1 MTPSANPEPPSGS
14 RLSRRVYLPRVIGL
28 ALGGLCVG
36 AAIPAEVQ
44 SAHWIVLLLLT
55 HALLWPHLAY
65 LRCSRSSDPREAEK
79 TNLLID
85 SLMGGFWVVA
95 MQGNLLP
102 SVLIV
107 SMLSMNNAATGG
119 VRFLSRGL
127 LFQLIGALLAWG
139 ILGWHFRPE
148 SSFLVQMACVPFLV
162 VYPLVIGMVTLR
174 LAHQLNLQRTELHW
188 LSENDALSG
197 IYNRRYF
204 EQRIAQEF
212 ENFKRH
218 HFPISLIVAD
228 IDRFKNIND
237 SLGHPVGDSV
247 IRMVGQVFRQQVRL
261 GDVAAR
267 IGGDEFV
274 VLMPFTGTSEALEL
288 VKRLQR
294 DFSQVLAVDQRLLGT
309 SLSFGIAAPQ
319 ADMKSHGNWMEL
331 ADKALYRAKAGKRGS
346 VEVAGVESPQA

>member
-1 MTPSANPEPPSGS
+1 MKSFANPQPLSGS
-14 RLSRRVYLPRVIGL
+14 RLSRKVYLPRVIGL
-28 ALGGLCVG
+28 GLGGLCVG

-44 SAHWIVLLLLT
+44 SAPWIFLLLLM

-65 LRCSRSSDPREAEK
+65 LRCSRSADPRHAEK

-102 SVLIV
+102 SVLII
-107 SMLSMNNAATGG
+107 SMLSMNNAATSG
-119 VRFLSRGL
+119 VRFLGWGL
-127 LFQLIGALLAWG
+127 LFHLIGALLAWG
-139 ILGWHFRPE
+139 VLGWQFRPE
-148 SSFLVQMACVPFLV
+148 SSFLVQMACVPFLT

-174 LAHQLNLQRTELHW
+174 LAHQLNLQRTELLW

-197 IYNRRYF
+197 IYNRRFF

-218 HFPISLIVAD
+218 HSPISLMVAD

-237 SLGHPVGDSV
+237 NFGHPAGDSV

-294 DFSQVLAVDQRLLGT
+294 DFSQTLANDSRLLGT

-319 ADMKSHGNWMEL
+319 SDMKSHESWMEL
-331 ADKALYRAKAGKRGS
+331 ADKALYRAKAGRCGA
-346 VEVAGVESPQA
+346 VVVADPESPQV

>member
-1 MTPSANPEPPSGS
+1 MTSFANPKPPSGS

-44 SAHWIVLLLLT
+44 SAQWIWLLLLT
-55 HALLWPHLAY
+55 YALLWPHLAY
-65 LRCSRSSDPREAEK
+65 LRCSRSTKPRDAEK

-102 SVLIV
+102 SMLIV
-107 SMLSMNNAATGG
+107 SMLSMNNAATDGF
-119 VRFLSRGL
+119 RFLGRGF
-127 LFQLIGALLAWG
+127 LFQLIGALIAWG

-148 SSFLVQMACVPFLV
+148 SSFTVQMACVPFMT
-162 VYPLVIGMVTLR
+162 VYPIVIGMVTLR

-197 IYNRRYF
+197 INNRRFF

-218 HFPISLIVAD
+218 QFPISLIVAD
-228 IDRFKNIND
+228 IDRFKTIND
-237 SLGHPVGDSV
+237 SYGHPVGDSV
-247 IRMVGQVFRQQVRL
+247 IRMLGKVFRQQVRI

-274 VLMPFTGTSEALEL
+274 VLMPFTDTSEALEL
-288 VKRLQR
+288 VQRLQS
-294 DFSQVLAVDQRLLGT
+294 DFAQALAEDQRLIGT

-319 ADMKSHGNWMEL
+319 ADMKSHENWMEL
-331 ADKALYRAKAGKRGS
+331 ADQALYRAKASRRGA
-346 VEVAGVESPQA
+346 VVVASAESPRA

>member
-1 MTPSANPEPPSGS
+1 MTSFANPKPPNSS

-44 SAHWIVLLLLT
+44 SAHWICLLLLT
-55 HALLWPHLAY
+55 HVLLWPHLAY
-65 LRCSRSSDPREAEK
+65 LRCSRSTKPRDAEK

-85 SLMGGFWVVA
+85 SLMGGFWVIA
-95 MQGNLLP
+95 MQGNMLP

-119 VRFLSRGL
+119 IRFLSRGL
-127 LFQLIGALLAWG
+127 LVQLIGALLAWA
-139 ILGWHFRPE
+139 ILGWQFRPE
-148 SSFLVQMACVPFLV
+148 SSFMVQLACVPLMT
-162 VYPLVIGMVTLR
+162 VYPIVIGMVTLR

-218 HFPISLIVAD
+218 HSPISLIVAD
-228 IDRFKNIND
+228 IDCFKKIND
-237 SLGHPVGDSV
+237 NYGHPVGDSV
-247 IRMVGQVFRQQVRL
+247 IRMVGKVFRQQVRL

-288 VKRLQR
+288 VQRLQR
-294 DFSQVLAVDQRLLGT
+294 DFSQALAEDQRLLGT

-319 ADMKSHGNWMEL
+319 AGMISHENWMEL
-331 ADKALYRAKAGKRGS
+331 ADKALYRAKASKRGS
-346 VEVAGVESPQA
+346 VEVAGAESPQA